1 MGTKMD
7 KFYFKGEQISK
18 QTLNKN
24 IKWAKILSAIKGG
37 CDTRDELTQRFGLY
51 ARDNM
56 SDIKAGGMCITI
68 GRGMHS
74 YYGLTAKGEQLI
86 NDVKQYEK
94 EKRNEKI

>member
-1 MGTKMD
+1 MGTVME

-18 QTLNKN
+18 QTLNKY
-24 IKWAKILSAIKGG
+24 IKWAKILSAIKNG
-37 CDTRDELTQRFGLY
+37 CNTRDELTQRFGLY

-56 SDIKAGGMCITI
+56 SALKADDMCVTI
-68 GRGMHS
+68 GRGTHS
-74 YYGLTAKGEQLI
+74 YYGLTSKGEQLI